1 MNITRLTLW
10 HVPLTSHLAY
20 NMADG
25 KVCDTVLTN
34 VLRLEADNGLSGW
47 GEVCPIPHYL
57 PAYAGGVAPALQELA
72 PVIFAGDGSA
82 LGAEAMMQAADQ
94 YLQGHV
100 YAKSALDIALWDLTG
115 KVAGLPLHML
125 FGGLQTSRLPLYHS
139 ISCLAPDEMARI
151 AAAETARGITQIQVK
166 LGADKD
172 NGADIARLRRVREVV
187 PADTLVYG
195 DWNCGATRLDATRVA
210 RAVADMDIM
219 LEQPC
224 ATLEECAAVRAATGL
239 AMKID
244 ENAHDTASLLHAWQL
259 GCMDAV
265 ALKLSKFGGLGALR
279 RARDLCLTL
288 GAKMC
293 IEDTWGS
300 DILTAAALHL
310 GAATPQRAIMN
321 VCDLSGYVAP
331 RLDPD
336 APARDGG
343 HISPPSGP
351 GLGVTPDPDRLGA
364 PVLELSA

>member
-1 MNITRLTLW
+1 MNIIRMTLW
-10 HVPLTSHLAY
+10 QVPLTSHLAY

-34 VLRLEADNGLSGW
+34 VLRLEADNGLAGW

-57 PAYAGGVAPALQELA
+57 DAYAGGVAPALQELA
-72 PVIFAGDGSA
+72 PVILSGDSLA

-115 KVAGLPLHML
+115 KVAGLPLHMP
-125 FGGLQTSRLPLYHS
+125 FGGLQTPRLPLYHW

-151 AAAETARGITQIQVK
+151 AAEQTARGITQLQVK

-172 NGADIARLRRVREVV
+172 NGADIARLRLVREAV

-195 DWNCGATRLDATRVA
+195 DWNCGASRLDATRVA

-224 ATLEECAAVRAATGL
+224 ATLEECAALRAATGL

-244 ENAHDTASLLHAWQL
+244 ENAYDTASLLHAWQL

-293 IEDTWGS
+293 IEDPWGS
-300 DILTAAALHL
+300 DIVTAAGLHL
-310 GAATPQRAIMN
+310 AAATPERALMN
-321 VCDLSGYVAP
+321 ACDLSGYVAP
-331 RLDPD
+331 RLDPRAPTRD
-336 APARDGG
+336 AGY
-343 HISPPSGP
+343 ISPPSGP

-364 PVLELSA
+364 PMLEMSA

>member
-1 MNITRLTLW
+1 MNISRLTLW
-10 HVPLTSHLAY
+10 QLPLTSHIAY
-20 NMADG
+20 NMSDG
-25 KVCDTVLTN
+25 KICDTVTTN
-34 VLRLEADNGLSGW
+34 VLRLESDDGLTGW

-57 PAYAGGVAPALQELA
+57 PAYADGVAPALAELA
-72 PVIFAGDGSA
+72 PVIFARDGLA
-82 LGAEAMMQAADQ
+82 LGVEGMMRAADAW
-94 YLQGHV
+94 LPGHD
-100 YAKSALDIALWDLTG
+100 YAKSPLDIALWDLTAR
-115 KVAGLPLHML
+115 KAGLPLHAFL
-125 FGGLQTSRLPLYHS
+125 GGMVSAKLPLYHS
-139 ISCLAPDEMARI
+139 ISCLAPEEMARI
-151 AAAETARGITQIQVK
+151 AREETARGITQIQVK
-166 LGADKD
+166 LGADRD
-172 NGADIARLRRVREVV
+172 NEADIARLRMVREAV
-187 PADTLVYG
+187 PAATLVYG
-195 DWNCGATRLDATRVA
+195 DWNCGAARLDATRVG
-210 RAVADMDIM
+210 RAVAGLDVM

-351 GLGVTPDPDRLGA
+351 GLGITPDPDRLGA

>member
-1 MNITRLTLW
+1 MNIIRMTLW
-10 HVPLTSHLAY
+10 QVPLTSHLAY

-34 VLRLEADNGLSGW
+34 VLRLDADNGLAGW

-72 PVIFAGDGSA
+72 PVILSGDGLA

-125 FGGLQTSRLPLYHS
+125 FGGLQTPRLPLYHS

-151 AAAETARGITQIQVK
+151 AAEETARGITQLQVK

-172 NGADIARLRRVREVV
+172 NGADIARLRLVREAA

-210 RAVADMDIM
+210 RAIADMDIM

-244 ENAHDTASLLHAWQL
+244 ENAYDTASLLHAWQL

-293 IEDTWGS
+293 IEDAWGS
-300 DILTAAALHL
+300 DIVTAAGLHL
-310 GAATPQRAIMN
+310 AAATPERALMN
-321 VCDLSGYVAP
+321 ACDLSGYVVP
-331 RLDPD
+331 RLDPQAPTRD
-336 APARDGG
+336 AGY
-343 HISPPSGP
+343 ISPPSGP

-364 PVLELSA
+364 PILELSA

>member
-1 MNITRLTLW
+1 MNITRMTLW
-10 HVPLTSHLAY
+10 QVPLTSHLAY

-25 KVCDTVLTN
+25 KVCDTVLTS
-34 VLRLEADNGLSGW
+34 VLRLEADNGLVGW

-57 PAYAGGVAPALQELA
+57 PAYAGGVAPALNDLA
-72 PVIFAGDGSA
+72 PVILSADGLA
-82 LGAEAMMQAADQ
+82 LGAEAMMQAANHH
-94 YLQGHV
+94 LQGHV

-115 KVAGLPLHML
+115 KVAGLSLHML
-125 FGGLQTSRLPLYHS
+125 FGGMQTPRLPLYHS

-151 AAAETARGITQIQVK
+151 AAEETARGITQIQVK
-166 LGADKD
+166 LGADND
-172 NGADIARLRRVREVV
+172 NGADIARLRLVREVV
-187 PADTLVYG
+187 PAGTLVYG
-195 DWNCGATRLDATRVA
+195 DWNCGAARLDATRVA
-210 RAVADMDIM
+210 RAVADLDIM

-224 ATLEECAAVRAATGL
+224 ATLEDCAAVRAATGL

-244 ENAHDTASLLHAWQL
+244 ENAHDTASLLKAWQL

-279 RARDLCLTL
+279 QARDLCLML

-300 DILTAAALHL
+300 DIVTAAALHL

-321 VCDLSGYVAP
+321 VCDLSGYVTP
-331 RLDPD
+331 RLDPQGPTRE
-336 APARDGG
+336 AGY
-343 HISPPSGP
+343 ISPPSGP
-351 GLGVTPDPDRLGA
+351 GLGITPDPDRLGA